1 MPAADRPPAP
11 RRGGGGAGTGSPGP
25 RPPAAPGAAPGAAAP
40 ADLRV
45 LVAHARPAT
54 AQEHRALVDRVPGF
68 RTVGL
73 AADGDAALARA
84 VRGGVDLLL
93 LDLALPGRP
102 GLDVCRALQH
112 VHGAP
117 DVLVATAVRDRA
129 AVRAALR
136 FGAVHY
142 LVTPLRFAALRERLD
157 AYAAYRANA
166 AGHRAL
172 ADQGEVDA
180 LVATLRPPCRDPLP
194 KGLARESLDLVRAAV
209 HDARDGVTADEAAA
223 ATGLS
228 RVTARRYLEHLVDR
242 GVCRRA
248 PRYGGGGR
256 PPLRYV
262 GT

>member
-1 MPAADRPPAP
+1 MPAPDPHR
-11 RRGGGGAGTGSPGP
+11 
-25 RPPAAPGAAPGAAAP
+25 

-45 LVAHARPAT
+45 LVAHGRPAT
-54 AQEHRALVDRVPGF
+54 AREHRLLVDRVPGF

-73 AADGDAALARA
+73 AADGDVALARA
-84 VRGGVDLLL
+84 VRGGVDLVL

-102 GLDVCRALQH
+102 GLDVCRALH
-112 VHGAP
+112 HARGAP

-129 AVRAALR
+129 AVRAAVR

-157 AYAAYRANA
+157 AYAAYRAA
-166 AGHRAL
+166 AADRRDL

-180 LVATLRPPCRDPLP
+180 LVATLRPPGSEHLP
-194 KGLARESLDLVRAAV
+194 KGLAVESLDRVRAAL
-209 HDARDGVTADEAAA
+209 AAAPDGLTADEAAV

-228 RVTARRYLEHLVDR
+228 RVTARRYLEHLVVR

-248 PRYGGGGR
+248 PRYGAPGR

-262 GT
+262 AA

>member
-1 MPAADRPPAP
+1 MPAAERPAALH
-11 RRGGGGAGTGSPGP
+11 RGGPLPGGVPVG
-25 RPPAAPGAAPGAAAP
+25 R
-40 ADLRV
+40 DLRV
-45 LVAHARPAT
+45 LVAHARPA
-54 AQEHRALVDRVPGF
+54 AAREHRLLVDRVPGF
-68 RTVGL
+68 RTVGM
-73 AADGDAALARA
+73 AGDGDAALARA
-84 VRGGVDLLL
+84 VRGGVDLVL

-102 GLDVCRALQH
+102 GLEVCRALH
-112 VHGAP
+112 HLHGAP

-157 AYAAYRANA
+157 AYAAYRAAAA
-166 AGHRAL
+166 AGEAV

-180 LVATLRPPCRDPLP
+180 LVATLRPPGHEHLP
-194 KGLARESLDLVRAAV
+194 KGLAAESLDRVRVALGAAP
-209 HDARDGVTADEAAA
+209 DGLTADETAA

-242 GVCRRA
+242 GDCRRA
-248 PRYGGGGR
+248 PRYGGSGR

>member
-1 MPAADRPPAP
+1 MPAAQRPAAP
-11 RRGGGGAGTGSPGP
+11 RRGGAPPGGV
-25 RPPAAPGAAPGAAAP
+25 PAAR
-40 ADLRV
+40 DLRV

-54 AQEHRALVDRVPGF
+54 ARQHRLLVDRVPGF

-73 AADGDAALARA
+73 AGDGDAALARA
-84 VRGGVDLLL
+84 VRGGVDLVL

-102 GLDVCRALQH
+102 GLEVCRALH
-112 VHGAP
+112 HLPGAP

-129 AVRAALR
+129 AVRAAVRL
-136 FGAVHY
+136 GAVHY

-157 AYAAYRANA
+157 AYAAYRAAA
-166 AGHRAL
+166 AGEAV

-180 LVATLRPPCRDPLP
+180 LVATLRPPGHEHLP
-194 KGLARESLDLVRAAV
+194 KGLAAESLDRVRAALG
-209 HDARDGVTADEAAA
+209 AAPDGLTADETAA

-228 RVTARRYLEHLVDR
+228 RVTARRYLEHLVGR
-242 GVCRRA
+242 GDCRRA
-248 PRYGGGGR
+248 PRYGGSGR